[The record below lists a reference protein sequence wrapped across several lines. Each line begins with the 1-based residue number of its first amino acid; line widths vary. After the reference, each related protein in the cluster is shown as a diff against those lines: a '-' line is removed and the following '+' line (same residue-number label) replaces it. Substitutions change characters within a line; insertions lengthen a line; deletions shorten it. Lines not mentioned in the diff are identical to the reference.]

1 MESGCPV
8 LPKKIKNSEI
18 AIVLDA
24 LTNRAEAIA
33 KRLAETDEKMAQS
46 FLKNFE
52 HLKEQGDP
60 MIEWFVASREITD
73 KPKEQKN
80 QAEPDSK
87 EYYSF

>member
-1 MESGCPV
+1 MENGCPV
-8 LPKKIKNSEI
+8 LPKKIKNSERT
-18 AIVLDA
+18 LSLEN

-33 KRLAETDEKMAQS
+33 KRLRDTDEKLASS

-52 HLKEQGDP
+52 HLKELGDP
-60 MIEWFVASREITD
+60 MIEWFVASREITESKD
-73 KPKEQKN
+73 EQKN